1 MRKNRDYIYDFVLVI
16 SDFLAVVVAYAAAY
30 TVRAKLFE
38 KPLAYPYGFELYMQ
52 AIIRYLPFWI
62 LIFALSGLY
71 RSQGVRTRLA
81 KFNQIVFAVAG
92 GSMLLILVDF
102 YRQTP
107 LFPSKSIAIYG
118 FIFSLILVFLFRE
131 ILRGLRSMLAR
142 RGVGSHRVVL
152 IGDETKTAK
161 RITDVLKREGTR
173 VVAVVSTTKWYQPAK
188 HYNSIGALI
197 KNLNKLELDDV
208 IQMNPNLDRT
218 EHLELVKACHSARIN
233 FRLVPSVVGLA
244 TAHQELG
251 SIDGVPVIEIKPTP
265 LDGWG
270 RIVKRVFDFVFSL
283 LGIIVLMPF
292 FVIIA
297 GIIKISDPG
306 GVFYKQNRLSRNRQ
320 TVRIAKFRTMKA
332 KYSGRPPEEVFREM
346 GKPELIKEF
355 RKENKLANDPR
366 LSSIGKFLRR
376 TSIDELPQLFNV
388 LSGHLSL
395 VGPRPMLPEELDRFG
410 DKLGSILT
418 LKSGMTGLWQVSGRS
433 DIGFEGRIRLDLY
446 YVENWSILMDLKI
459 IYRTI
464 GVVLHRRGAY

>member
-16 SDFLAVVVAYAAAY
+16 SDFLAVVAAYIAAYA
-30 TVRAKLFE
+30 VRARLFE
-38 KPLAYPYGFELYMQ
+38 KPLAHPYGFEQYLQ

-71 RSQGVRTRLA
+71 RNQGVRTKLA
-81 KFNQIVFAVAG
+81 KFSQIVFAVAG

-102 YRQTP
+102 YRQNP

-118 FIFSLILVFLFRE
+118 FIFSLVFVFIARE
-131 ILRGLRSMLAR
+131 ILRAIRVALAR
-142 RGVGSHRVVL
+142 HGHGSRRVAL
-152 IGDETKTAK
+152 IGGSDKTAQ
-161 RITDVLKREGTR
+161 RIVQVLEHEGTKI
-173 VVAVVSTTKWYQPAK
+173 VATVADDKWYQKGK
-188 HYNSIGALI
+188 HYTSIESFL
-197 KNLNKLELDDV
+197 KKLDDLELDDV
-208 IQMNPNLDRT
+208 IQMNPNLDPV
-218 EHLELVKACHSARIN
+218 EHLELVKACHSARVN

-244 TAHQELG
+244 TAHQELS

-270 RIVKRVFDFVFSL
+270 RIAKRIFDFIFSL
-283 LGIIVLMPF
+283 LGIIILMPF

-297 GIIKISDPG
+297 GIIKITDPG

-332 KYSGRPPEEVFREM
+332 KYSGRTPEEVFREM
-346 GKPELIKEF
+346 GKPELIAEF
-355 RKENKLANDPR
+355 RKENKLADDPR
-366 LSSIGKFLRR
+366 LSKIGKFLRR

-464 GVVLHRRGAY
+464 GVVLHRKGAY